1 MRPLTTSQQDIAGT
15 LALALADAMCQRIP
29 SLFAEPPEV
38 IVGVTLPVAEAL
50 VRAEAKAARNR
61 KQARRYR
68 RLQREVRELL
78 RARPGA
84 VVPAVGEALEGV
96 PR

>member
-1 MRPLTTSQQDIAGT
+1 MRPLTTAEQDIAGT
-15 LALALADAMCQRIP
+15 LALALADAFCQQIP
-29 SLFAEPPEV
+29 ALFAEPAEV
-38 IVGVTLPVAEAL
+38 VVGVTLPVAEAL

-78 RARPGA
+78 RVRSGSA
-84 VVPAVGEALEGV
+84 VPAGAEALEGV